1 MKNIQ
6 TDNLQPFILDF
17 LIQKLSVDP
26 VPLAESVTFS
36 ATLSTSARTSLRTV
50 RSLKTSQ
57 RRSKLQ
63 RSRRQQPRRTLR
75 QLSQIQQH
83 HNDVLSYIIKCCIVS
98 KSIIIL
104 SNLETQLLLY
114 LSFFSHQTPMYC
126 LDKKCG

>member
-6 TDNLQPFILDF
+6 TDNLLPFILDF
-17 LIQKLSVDP
+17 LIQRLSVDL

-63 RSRRQQPRRTLR
+63 RSRRQQPRRILR
-75 QLSQIQQH
+75 QLRQIQQH

-104 SNLETQLLLY
+104 SNLETHY

-126 LDKKCG
+126 LDKKCV

>member
-17 LIQKLSVDP
+17 LIQRLSVDL

-63 RSRRQQPRRTLR
+63 RSRRQQPRRILR
-75 QLSQIQQH
+75 QLRQIQQH
-83 HNDVLSYIIKCCIVS
+83 HNDVLSYILKSCIVS

-104 SNLETQLLLY
+104 SNLETQLLLFIILQSPNTY
-114 LSFFSHQTPMYC
+114 VLS
-126 LDKKCG
+126 

>member
-17 LIQKLSVDP
+17 LIQRLSVNL

-63 RSRRQQPRRTLR
+63 RSRRQQPRRILR
-75 QLSQIQQH
+75 QLRQIQQH

-104 SNLETQLLLY
+104 SNLETQLLLFIILQSPNTY
-114 LSFFSHQTPMYC
+114 VLS
-126 LDKKCG
+126 

>member
-6 TDNLQPFILDF
+6 TDNLQPFILDIF
-17 LIQKLSVDP
+17 IQKLSVDL
-26 VPLAESVTFS
+26 VPLAESVTYS

-63 RSRRQQPRRTLR
+63 RSRRQQPRRILR
-75 QLSQIQQH
+75 QLGQIQQQQH
-83 HNDVLSYIIKCCIVS
+83 DVLSYIIKCCIVS

-104 SNLETQLLLY
+104 SNLETQLLLFIILQSPNTY
-114 LSFFSHQTPMYC
+114 VLS
-126 LDKKCG
+126 

>member
-17 LIQKLSVDP
+17 LIQRLSVDL

-50 RSLKTSQ
+50 TSLKTSQ

-63 RSRRQQPRRTLR
+63 RSRRQQPRRILR
-75 QLSQIQQH
+75 QLRQIQQH

-104 SNLETQLLLY
+104 SNLETQLLLFIILQSPNTY
-114 LSFFSHQTPMYC
+114 VLS
-126 LDKKCG
+126 